1 MDQPIGVIDS
11 GVGGL
16 TVASELLR
24 QLPKEQ
30 LIYLG
35 DTLRCPYGP
44 RTREEV
50 IQFTWEMVDFLLEKR
65 IKMLVVACN
74 TATAFTLAQLQTEL
88 DIPVIGVIKPG
99 ARAAI
104 KVSKNMHIGVIGTEG
119 TIRSR
124 AYVETLKSINS
135 KIHVNDLSCPPFV
148 PMVEQGILAGK
159 RAIDVVY
166 NTLLPLKKKNH
177 IDTLIL
183 GCTHYPLI
191 RDVIQRV
198 MGEEVTIISSGEET
212 AREVSTILGYHEKL
226 YGGNRKP
233 RHKFYTT
240 GELNIFKDIAKEW
253 LENQIE
259 VIETVTIGKSA
270 IKQLKPVD

>member
-16 TVASELLR
+16 TVASELMR

-44 RTREEV
+44 RPKEEV
-50 IQFTWEMVDFLLEKR
+50 IQYTWEMVEFLLEKN

-74 TATAFTLAQLQTEL
+74 TATAFTLEQLRQKL
-88 DIPVIGVIKPG
+88 DIPVVGVIQPG

-104 KVSKNMHIGVIGTEG
+104 KMSQNMRIGVIGTEG
-119 TIRSR
+119 TINSK
-124 AYVETLKSINS
+124 AYPKALQIINS
-135 KIHVNDLSCPPFV
+135 KIRVNDWACPRFV
-148 PMVEQGILAGK
+148 PMVEDGILSGSQALK
-159 RAIDVVY
+159 VVY
-166 NTLLPLKKKNH
+166 ESLKPLKDKNH

-191 RDVIQRV
+191 RDIIQEV
-198 MGEEVTIISSGEET
+198 MGEHVHIISSGEET
-212 AREVSTILGYHEKL
+212 AREVSTIMGYHKKL
-226 YGGNRKP
+226 YNGERVP
-233 RHKFYTT
+233 QHKFYTT
-240 GELNIFKDIAKEW
+240 GRLDVFEKIAKIW
-253 LENQIE
+253 LDQSINFVEKANIS
-259 VIETVTIGKSA
+259 K
-270 IKQLKPVD
+270 D